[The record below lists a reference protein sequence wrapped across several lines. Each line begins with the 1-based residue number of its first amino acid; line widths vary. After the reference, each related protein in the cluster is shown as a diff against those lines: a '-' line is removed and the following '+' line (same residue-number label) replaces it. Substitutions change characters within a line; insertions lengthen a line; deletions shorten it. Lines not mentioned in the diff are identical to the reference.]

1 MIFIKFSFVTRER
14 DRWCVL
20 KRKKKRKKERSI
32 LECLFQKRV
41 IYTRVN
47 WEWNIRSDTGH
58 LIPLLSLT
66 YIALYIPI
74 GGNHI
79 FSTFV
84 IPHTTLGQSNFIRT
98 LVTPFFSPYQD
109 KQSLHKFHHFPCTYK
124 LGQLQSPFPFM
135 KSHLHYLYCL
145 LNQVVYTSKFKANI
159 ANPTHQNWGSPIGRF
174 ASQSLSNISNSLNT
188 YPFTNGLLN
197 SVFKRKVDGY
207 TILISSEFNDYQ

>member
-109 KQSLHKFHHFPCTYK
+109 KQSLT
-124 LGQLQSPFPFM
+124 Q
-135 KSHLHYLYCL
+135 
-145 LNQVVYTSKFKANI
+145 
-159 ANPTHQNWGSPIGRF
+159 
-174 ASQSLSNISNSLNT
+174 
-188 YPFTNGLLN
+188 
-197 SVFKRKVDGY
+197 
-207 TILISSEFNDYQ
+207 ISSFPLYIQTGAITKPISLHEESFTLPLLSFEPGCLYLQV